1 MKILFWINIFSHNT
15 KSKEKQVRRL
25 KTNEINKSLEML
37 IKREENIFKTAKVI
51 QNNTKKLN
59 LVENQ
64 HEVYQCHGRIQ
75 GDYPIYIPRNSK
87 LYNMSIT
94 IPFMGSYS
102 DNDHGNR
109 LVLDSKT
116 EAVNEKNS

>member
-1 MKILFWINIFSHNT
+1 
-15 KSKEKQVRRL
+15 
-25 KTNEINKSLEML
+25 ML

-87 LYNMSIT
+87 LYNMFIK

-116 EAVNEKNS
+116 EAVNEKNN

>member
-1 MKILFWINIFSHNT
+1 
-15 KSKEKQVRRL
+15 
-25 KTNEINKSLEML
+25 ML

-87 LYNMSIT
+87 LYNMSIK

-116 EAVNEKNS
+116 EAVNEKNN